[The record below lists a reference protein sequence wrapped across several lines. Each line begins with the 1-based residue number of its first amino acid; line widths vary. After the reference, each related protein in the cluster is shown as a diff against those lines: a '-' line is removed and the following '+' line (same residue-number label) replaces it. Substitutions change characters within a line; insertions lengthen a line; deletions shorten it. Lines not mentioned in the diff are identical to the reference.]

1 MLEEGEEEGGKG
13 LLEARMADESGA
25 ALRVRQAAQQQQQY
39 RPGRRRPH
47 STATRAT
54 PVPENH
60 TLETWLENFLAS
72 LFFYV
77 GHIIATRPAA
87 GHQFE

>member
-1 MLEEGEEEGGKG
+1 MEQGKG

-60 TLETWLENFLAS
+60 TLETWLENFLANLATS